1 MEKTLGIVFPGY
13 GEQYIGMAKALHDE
27 HRLVQEYFEQA
38 AQCTEINFVKLMF
51 ASSSD
56 EISSPRYAFLAIF
69 LYEYALYALLQQ
81 QGLIKPDFI
90 AGHGI
95 GEYAAACASGSLS
108 FVDALYI
115 LNKYAQ
121 LYSEFLKGESYSVLR
136 LDRGFTPAELQK
148 ICKEFSDDQDQA
160 YISARNTEQGFY
172 VSGSEVALDRIVEYC
187 REQKIRKVKD
197 IGAAHNLHSA
207 AVDQLVKE
215 LNIYFYKIDFKALQ
229 VPVITCVDGVY
240 VTTAESLQASMM
252 RRVNNPILWYDV
264 MEGLAGCDVIISVG
278 PGGQLIDWIKTMY
291 PEKECYVVQSFSDV
305 AAIREYL
312 IAPEV
317 VAEDG
322 SADLESADEPVEA
335 PREKSLFE
343 ADQVNEK
350 SSDYDVED

>member
-13 GEQYIGMAKALHDE
+13 GEQFVGMAKALYDE

-38 AQCTEINFVKLMF
+38 AQCTDINFVKLMF

-56 EISSPRYAFLAIF
+56 EISSPRYAFLSIF

-81 QGLIKPDFI
+81 KGLIKPDFI

-95 GEYAAACASGSLS
+95 GEYAAAGASGSLS

-115 LNKYAQ
+115 LNKYSQ
-121 LYSEFLKGESYSVLR
+121 FYSEFLKGESYSVLR
-136 LDRGFTPAELQK
+136 LDRGFSRADLQK
-148 ICKEFSDDQDQA
+148 ICDQFSDEHDRA
-160 YISARNTEQGFY
+160 YISAHNTEQGFY

-197 IGAAHNLHSA
+197 IGAGHNLHSE
-207 AVDQLVKE
+207 AVDQLVQE
-215 LNIYFYKIDFKALQ
+215 LNIYFYKISFKDLQ

-240 VTTAESLQASMM
+240 VTTAESLQASIM
-252 RRVNNPILWYDV
+252 RRINNPILWYDV

-278 PGGQLIDWIKTMY
+278 PGGQLVEWIKTRY
-291 PEKECYVVQSFSDV
+291 PEKECYVVESFEDV
-305 AAIREYL
+305 EKIAEYLVVPEPGVVEDLPAAIE
-312 IAPEV
+312 
-317 VAEDG
+317 
-322 SADLESADEPVEA
+322 EPTEET

-350 SSDYDVED
+350 STDYDVED